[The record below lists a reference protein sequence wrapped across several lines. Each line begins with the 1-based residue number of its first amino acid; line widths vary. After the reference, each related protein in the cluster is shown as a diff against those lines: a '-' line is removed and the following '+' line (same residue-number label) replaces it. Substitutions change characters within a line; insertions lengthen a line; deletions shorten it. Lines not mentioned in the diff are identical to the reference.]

1 VGNLPKSIGPYRIQS
16 ELGRGMMG
24 VVYKA
29 TDSRSKKAVALKVI
43 RLAMAVSE
51 EQQKSFERRFV
62 EEAQIVARLDHP
74 CIVAVFE
81 IGRDPEEKAPFIA
94 FEYLEGRTLSAIL
107 EDGAMPW
114 KDALRLTS
122 RVAAALHHAH
132 EQGVIHRDI
141 KPANIMMLPSGEPK
155 LMDFGLAKRD
165 TGVELTSTGQFLGTP
180 LYMSPEQALGR
191 KVDARTDIFSLGCVA
206 YTMLTG
212 KRAFE
217 AESIPQVMNKVTYQ
231 HPPRPSHVKKKLP
244 ADVDY
249 LIARSMAKAQ
259 DDRYDTA
266 QAFGEDIEDVLAGKK
281 PRHRAGWT
289 SPGMAEGTMVASGR
303 PVDEET
309 DAALKAGPPH
319 HRRSAAPVAILGLSM
334 LTLGAL
340 LYSSAFWKE
349 HLGGLDP
356 NLPPATLTLPPGP
369 ETASRQAPDE
379 TATPTASDTPTAS
392 PSPEPTVVATETP
405 APASSPEP
413 PVPTPV
419 PAAAQTPTATP
430 RKRAPEMSRL
440 SVTFEHSLKS
450 GSLRVWV
457 DKELVIDETLS
468 SRVTKDMVL
477 FKQRSGKAQEQLPVD
492 PGKRHIRVEV
502 RSGGDTRSREI
513 LATFKS
519 GVTRRLDARLKGD
532 KLTLSWR

>member
-29 TDSRSKKAVALKVI
+29 TDTRSKKAVALKVI
-43 RLAMAVSE
+43 RLAMAVSD
-51 EQQKSFERRFV
+51 EQEKTFERRFV

-74 CIVAVFE
+74 CIVAVYE

-94 FEYLEGRTLSAIL
+94 FEYLEGRTLAARL
-107 EDGAMPW
+107 EEGALPW
-114 KDALRLTS
+114 KEALRLTS

-141 KPANIMMLPSGEPK
+141 KPANIMLLSSGEPK

-165 TGVELTSTGQFLGTP
+165 AGVELTSTGQFLGTP

-191 KVDARTDIFSLGCVA
+191 KVDARTDVFSLGCVA

-231 HPPRPSHVKKKLP
+231 HPPRPSQVKRKLP

-249 LIARSMAKAQ
+249 LVARAMAKSP
-259 DDRYDTA
+259 DDRYATA
-266 QAFGEDIEDVLAGKK
+266 EAFGEDLEDVLAGKK

-289 SPGMAEGTMVASGR
+289 SPALNEGTMVSEGR
-303 PVDEET
+303 PAGDEDT
-309 DAALKAGPPH
+309 GPLGEGAPHH
-319 HRRSAAPVAILGLSM
+319 HRRSAGPVAFLGLGM

-349 HLGGLDP
+349 HLGGLGDGG
-356 NLPPATLTLPPGP
+356 LPPATLALPPDTEAAHRRVP
-369 ETASRQAPDE
+369 EETAAPAPSE
-379 TATPTASDTPTAS
+379 APLARPSAEPTAVPTDTPTA
-392 PSPEPTVVATETP
+392 EPPTP
-405 APASSPEP
+405 A
-413 PVPTPV
+413 
-419 PAAAQTPTATP
+419 PAAAQTPT
-430 RKRAPEMSRL
+430 RAPKDMSRL

-450 GSLRVWV
+450 GTLRIWV
-457 DKELVIDETLS
+457 DKELVHEETLR
-468 SRVTKDMVL
+468 SRVTKDMLV
-477 FKQRSGKAQEQLPVD
+477 FKQRSGKAQESLPVE
-492 PGKRHIRVEV
+492 PGKRHVRVEV
-502 RSGGDTRSREI
+502 RSDGDVRSREI
-513 LATFKS
+513 WATFKA
-519 GVTRRLDARLKGD
+519 GVTRRLDVRLKGD
-532 KLTLSWR
+532 KLELGWR